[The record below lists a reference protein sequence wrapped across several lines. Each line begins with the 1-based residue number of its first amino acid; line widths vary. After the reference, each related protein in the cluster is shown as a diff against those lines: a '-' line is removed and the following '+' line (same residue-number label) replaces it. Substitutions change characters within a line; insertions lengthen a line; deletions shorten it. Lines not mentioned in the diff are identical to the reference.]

1 MIRTTYF
8 QFRDHALQMSICAL
22 MTFPGTCF
30 DINLL
35 TAQAVYSLLN
45 RKRRV
50 RQSALEVIAV
60 LADISSVKEVLS
72 IVSDMAVGVDQG
84 AQMVEAVRMRLSRLQ
99 LPVVTPDSA
108 VIFVF
113 NQADQPG
120 GRRSGPDV
128 DWIFQGEGSASPNTI
143 KRRRMR
149 AASRQ
154 QGNFQEGA
162 DAKDSKDTFRRWV

>member
-1 MIRTTYF
+1 M
-8 QFRDHALQMSICAL
+8 
-22 MTFPGTCF
+22 
-30 DINLL
+30 
-35 TAQAVYSLLN
+35 
-45 RKRRV
+45 

-128 DWIFQGEGSASPNTI
+128 DWIFQGEGLPHRTP
-143 KRRRMR
+143 
-149 AASRQ
+149 SR
-154 QGNFQEGA
+154 GVACAPPVVSRE
-162 DAKDSKDTFRRWV
+162 TFRRAQMPKTRRTRFAGGFKT